1 MAFRGGPLGYPDFY
15 FRILGVRI
23 SNLRPQ
29 TTKKAARFTLRFPVI
44 SLLHQ
49 PVLFSFPQSDK
60 WMLPSKAEE
69 KEKID
74 MHSPLCIHPPNAT
87 NLAFRLFAPLIR
99 KPLRNLCQVSVH
111 SFSLMKQQISF
122 TNNSCPIYPGTLG
135 PGSTAAISGKCRT
148 PSGPVPPRTARPR
161 GTRVNISTLS
171 PGTWGDKRNP
181 RFSRRHNDEFPALD
195 TGSWDAMLQKLAFV
209 ESTCLS

>member
-1 MAFRGGPLGYPDFY
+1 MGYPDFY

-29 TTKKAARFTLRFPVI
+29 TTKKAARITLHFPVI
-44 SLLHQ
+44 SLLPQ

-60 WMLPSKAEE
+60 WMLPSKAEG

-122 TNNSCPIYPGTLG
+122 TNNSCSIQALWAQAARLQSLASAERLPGPSLPEQPGPAGLRSTSRHCLRPGT
-135 PGSTAAISGKCRT
+135 R
-148 PSGPVPPRTARPR
+148 
-161 GTRVNISTLS
+161 
-171 PGTWGDKRNP
+171 GDKRNP
-181 RFSRRHNDEFPALD
+181 RFSRRHNDESPAFD
-195 TGSWDAMLQKLAFV
+195 KGS
-209 ESTCLS
+209 